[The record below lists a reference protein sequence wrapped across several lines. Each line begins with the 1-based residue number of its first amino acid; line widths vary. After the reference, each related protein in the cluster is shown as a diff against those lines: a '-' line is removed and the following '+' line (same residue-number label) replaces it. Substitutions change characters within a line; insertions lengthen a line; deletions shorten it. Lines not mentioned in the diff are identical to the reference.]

1 MDKTNTQ
8 TNFIEGIPA
17 YIGNLLQAGI
27 EVRLGRTKGGQI
39 YIKGSLFN
47 AVKLL
52 SEHPQYKDRIY
63 FDTFAE
69 KTYYTDHNKRD
80 REWDDNLTNKIRY
93 EMEDRFYATFTK
105 DTIES
110 AVRLAA
116 ERNKRNPLWEYIDS
130 LPKWIPEKEEKRI
143 DFILHRYFGVKDTKL
158 TRLYSRKSMIAIIAR
173 MQATIHNPVKCD
185 NCLVLFG
192 EQGKHKSSALGILA
206 LEHVFGKRY
215 FCDTP
220 FDMAHKDANQ
230 VVEGKLI
237 VELQELAKR
246 SKDKEIEKAFISAQI
261 ARFRRSH
268 AKHVTE
274 HARKCF
280 MIATTNKGNILS
292 DCTGSRRFWPVTIG
306 EDMGDKELKK
316 GETWKIDTKGLLS
329 VIEDLYREALYYYRQ
344 GEPHWLSDDEEDLRI
359 EDAQDYEDEHPL
371 HNEIMKQARK
381 LQADNI
387 AVQVGEIIRC
397 LFEDLQDP
405 NKHLKESTRK
415 NQAIITDVLLKE
427 GWSYKRWSKGG
438 KTVRGWNTK

>member
-8 TNFIEGIPA
+8 TNYIEGIPA

-52 SEHPQYKDRIY
+52 SEHPIYINRIY

-69 KTYYTDHNKRD
+69 KVYYVEHDKTE

-116 ERNKRNPLWEYIDS
+116 ERNKRNPLWEYMKS
-130 LPKWIPEKEEKRI
+130 LPKWIPEQDESRI
-143 DFILHRYFGVKDTKL
+143 DFILHRYFGVKDTEL
-158 TRLYSRKSMIAIIAR
+158 TRLYSRKAMIAIVAR
-173 MQATIHNPVKCD
+173 MQATLQNPVKCD

-192 EQGKHKSSALGILA
+192 GQGKHKSTSLGVLA
-206 LEHVFGKRY
+206 LEHIFGKRY

-246 SKDKEIEKAFISAQI
+246 SKDKEVEKAFISAQV

-306 EDMGDKELKK
+306 EDKDDN
-316 GETWKIDTKGLLS
+316 WKIDIVGLKRD
-329 VIEDLYREALYYYRQ
+329 IIDLYREALYLYKQ
-344 GEPHWLSDDEEDLRI
+344 GEPHWLNDEEELLRI
-359 EDAQDYEDEHPL
+359 EDAMDYEDEHPL
-371 HNEIMKQARK
+371 HDDIMKQAKK

-387 AVQVGEIIRC
+387 AVQVGQIIKN
-397 LFEDLQDP
+397 LYEDLQDP
-405 NKHLKESTRK
+405 TKHLKESTRK

-427 GWSYKRWSKGG
+427 GWKYKRWTKDG